1 MYVLGLDV
9 GTQGARALV
18 LDAEG
23 EVLAQAS
30 QPFDTSANLELLP
43 PGWVEQHPHE
53 WWNAA
58 VICLRKVA
66 DDLKLCGRDPR
77 GIKAIAVDST
87 SGTIIPLDRNGEPLC
102 PAIMYND
109 ARSVVEADECNSAG
123 SILVE
128 KLGYKFSSAF
138 ALPKILWIK
147 KNRQEI
153 FEKASVFAH
162 AVDFIVSKLTGN
174 FRMSDTS
181 NALKTG
187 YDLVDRCW
195 PSFIEKD
202 LCIPLDKLP
211 QIVSPGLV
219 IGQVTE
225 KASRE
230 TGIPSGTPVVA
241 GVTDGTAGFLASGA
255 VKVGDWNTTIGTTM
269 VMRGVST
276 NLIKDPLGRI
286 YCHAHPEGYWLP
298 GGASNVG
305 AECLDKLFSGKN
317 LSELDAYVPQY
328 APTSLIV
335 YPLVR
340 KGERL
345 PFVNPEAEGFI
356 LGQPRDSRDL
366 YAAYLEG
373 VGFVERWCFEIFA
386 ELGAEIGN
394 TVYTTGGG
402 AKSVEWMQV
411 RANILNRN
419 VVRPGLTE
427 CAVGAAV
434 VAASKTLF
442 ENLEWAASA
451 MVKPGEA
458 VEPDPKK
465 VELYDINYR
474 VFREACASRGY
485 I

>member
-18 LDAEG
+18 LDAGG

-30 QPFDTSANLELLP
+30 QSFATSAHLELLP
-43 PGWVEQHPHE
+43 PGWSEQHPHE

-58 VICLRKVA
+58 VACLRKVT
-66 DDLKLCGRDPR
+66 DELKLCGRDPR

-87 SGTIIPLDRNGEPLC
+87 SGTILPLDRKGEPLR

-109 ARSVVEADECNSAG
+109 ARSVTEAEECNSAG
-123 SILVE
+123 KVLVE

-147 KNRQEI
+147 KNQPEI
-153 FEKASVFAH
+153 FEQTSVFAH
-162 AVDFIVSKLTGN
+162 AVDFLVSKLTGN
-174 FRMSDTS
+174 FHMSDTS

-187 YDLVDRCW
+187 YDLIDRRW
-195 PSFIEKD
+195 PAFIEES
-202 LCIPLDKLP
+202 LCIPIEKLP
-211 QIVSPGLV
+211 QIVTPGLV

-225 KASRE
+225 KAARE
-230 TGIPSGTPVVA
+230 TGIPSGIPVVA

-255 VKVGDWNTTIGTTM
+255 VKVGDWDTTIGTTM
-269 VMRGVST
+269 VLKGVSKE
-276 NLIKDPLGRI
+276 LVKDPLGRI
-286 YCHAHPEGYWLP
+286 YCHVHPEGYWLP

-305 AECLDKLFSGKN
+305 AECLEKLFSGKN
-317 LSELDAYVPQY
+317 LDELDAYVPQY
-328 APTSLIV
+328 APTALVV

-340 KGERL
+340 KGERF
-345 PFVNPEAEGFI
+345 PFVNPDAEGFI

-373 VGFVERWCFEIFA
+373 VGFVERWCLEVFD
-386 ELGAEIGN
+386 ELGAEIGE
-394 TVYTTGGG
+394 TIYTTGGG

-411 RANILNRN
+411 RANILNRRI
-419 VVRPGLTE
+419 VRPKLTE

-434 VAASKTLF
+434 IAASKTLF
-442 ENLEWAASA
+442 ESLELAVSA
-451 MVKPGEA
+451 MVKVGEA
-458 VEPDPKK
+458 VEPEPKK
-465 VELYDINYR
+465 VELYDVNYR

-485 I
+485 S